1 MPMWHKRVLVRLRAY
16 LRSLFSLHLDTDIE
30 GTIDGI
36 KRSIDFRGENVWA
49 LVFAI
54 FIASIG
60 LNVNST
66 AVIIGAMLISPLMG
80 PIIGVGFALGTND
93 VETFRRSLRSLAVM
107 VAIGLLTSALYFL
120 ATPLKEAQSELLART
135 QPTIYD
141 VLIALFGGATGIVA
155 GTRKERGNAIPGVA
169 IATALMPPLCTAGY
183 GLATFQWSYFFGAFY
198 LFLINSVF
206 IALATLVF
214 VHYLHFPKHPYLDPA
229 QERRARQVVTWVAIL
244 TILPSVYIAWG
255 VVQEAVFRGRATR
268 FIEENLDYENRI
280 VVNSEMQYRRT
291 GSQIEVTL
299 VGEPLPQDTVEAL
312 RGRLA
317 AYQLGAAHL
326 TIRQSTPPDLREQ
339 LRLGLLEDL
348 YERNEAALQSREDR
362 IRLLEAELLRYQAR
376 AKPVTDITREL
387 RTLYPNL
394 SALAYEEVVRIDAAT
409 LRPDTLPTVLV
420 SWTEGRRVDLRV
432 FEQFLRARLQVDTV
446 QVIAY

>member
-1 MPMWHKRVLVRLRAY
+1 MWHKRVLVRLRAY
-16 LRSLFSLHLDTDIE
+16 LRSLFSLHLDTDIA
-30 GTIDGI
+30 GTTDGI
-36 KRSIDFRGENVWA
+36 QRSIDFRGENVWA

-107 VAIGLLTSALYFL
+107 VVIGLLTSALYFL
-120 ATPLKEAQSELLART
+120 LTPLKEAQSELLART

-183 GLATFQWSYFFGAFY
+183 GLATFQWPYFFGAFY

-214 VHYLHFPKHPYLDPA
+214 VRYLHFPKHPYLDPA
-229 QERRARQVVTWVAIL
+229 QERRARQLVTWVAIL
-244 TILPSVYIAWG
+244 TILPSLYIAWG

-268 FIEENLDYENRI
+268 FIEENFNFESRI
-280 VVNSEMQYRRT
+280 VVGSEMQYQRA
-291 GSQIEVTL
+291 GSRIEVTL
-299 VGEPLPQDTVEAL
+299 VGEALPPDTVETL

-317 AYQLGAAHL
+317 AYQLGATHL
-326 TIRQSTPPDLREQ
+326 TIRQSTQPDLREQ
-339 LRLGLLEDL
+339 LRMGLLEEL
-348 YERNEAALQSREDR
+348 YERNEAALQSREER
-362 IRLLEAELLRYQAR
+362 IRLLEAELLRYKAR
-376 AKPVTDITREL
+376 AKPVSEITREL
-387 RTLYPNL
+387 KTLYPNL
-394 SALAYEEVVRIDAAT
+394 SAFAYEEIIRVDAAT

-420 SWTEGRRVDLRV
+420 AWAEGRRVDLRA
-432 FEQFLRARLQVDTV
+432 FEQFLRIRLQVDTL